1 MHQETGYLFETVRIG
16 VRAFG
21 CRRSA
26 DLANRIRPVEV
37 PLLNRQ
43 PENRAKQTPNVP
55 KCTPEHPGILAR
67 DLQKQ
72 FLSVRRPK
80 VPKPMV
86 PASGLELRIP
96 HLAIAPRRGRALL
109 VFGVR
114 EIDALNKRRKRLC
127 GFWGVG
133 VLIDRLEDFFRALLD
148 FLRRPLQPLMGAVL
162 RSSA

>member
-1 MHQETGYLFETVRIG
+1 
-16 VRAFG
+16 
-21 CRRSA
+21 
-26 DLANRIRPVEV
+26 
-37 PLLNRQ
+37 
-43 PENRAKQTPNVP
+43 
-55 KCTPEHPGILAR
+55 
-67 DLQKQ
+67 
-72 FLSVRRPK
+72 
-80 VPKPMV
+80 MV

-109 VFGVR
+109 VFGMR